1 MRPGIIGGG
10 PGIIGGGPGMIG
22 GGRGPIAADKQE
34 GTRLPIE
41 GFFGRVPVVSVP
53 VVSNWS
59 QSELF
64 FNGFVAPE
72 SNLSLCCDLGAI

>member
-1 MRPGIIGGG
+1 
-10 PGIIGGGPGMIG
+10 MIG